1 MATATPTAPTTR
13 EPLYA
18 PHDLDLRTM
27 NLADLI
33 REEYQLRM
41 FYLTQPQPPCRV
53 AARLAA
59 VEAALKGERG

>member
-1 MATATPTAPTTR
+1 
-13 EPLYA
+13 
-18 PHDLDLRTM
+18 M